1 MNCEDAISSFQSTSE
16 DGPTDLESRK
26 AAEHVAGCDECR
38 DALLG
43 AAALHKL
50 RDQAPVRTPENFFEQ
65 TLQSVAANTM
75 PRETGLGFWHG
86 MGIGGAVAA
95 TLVMAFMISIERPSS
110 DLSSTPAAPEFV
122 IAMNEAR
129 NVNIAIDAGHDLQ
142 GATVSVFLSGGV
154 ELAGFGSKRE
164 ISWTTDL
171 EQGVNQLQLPVVA
184 TDG

>member
-1 MNCEDAISSFQSTSE
+1 
-16 DGPTDLESRK
+16 
-26 AAEHVAGCDECR
+26 
-38 DALLG
+38 
-43 AAALHKL
+43 
-50 RDQAPVRTPENFFEQ
+50 
-65 TLQSVAANTM
+65 
-75 PRETGLGFWHG
+75 

-110 DLSSTPAAPEFV
+110 DLSSAPAALEFV

-164 ISWTTDL
+164 ISWATDL

-184 TDG
+184 TDLNGGSLLVRLDHEGVQKVFRVTLKTLG